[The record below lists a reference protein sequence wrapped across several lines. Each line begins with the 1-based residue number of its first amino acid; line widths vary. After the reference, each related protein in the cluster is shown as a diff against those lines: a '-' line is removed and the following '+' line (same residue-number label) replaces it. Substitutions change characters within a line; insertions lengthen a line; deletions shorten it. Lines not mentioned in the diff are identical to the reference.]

1 MIQVGQVSECN
12 EDYLKII
19 YLLERERRVARI
31 KDIARRKGVRMASV
45 SGALRRMSRMGLLN
59 YGAGEFVEL
68 TEDGSEL
75 ARKICQRNDFLSR
88 FLTGPLALDSDTA
101 SQDAEAMEHRVSAET
116 LSGLVALHQFL
127 ETNGLLVN
135 LSTYLEDGKEM
146 PCRTCPNAD
155 RDDEETHEVICL
167 SDLEPGSR
175 GEVVML
181 EVNGKRR
188 LRLVEQGLLPHVVV
202 GLESRRD
209 GTCTLVVDGSRV
221 ELPCDDARAILVRD
235 LGEAD

>member
-19 YLLERERRVARI
+19 YQLERERRVARI

-68 TEDGSEL
+68 TESGSEL
-75 ARKICQRNDFLSR
+75 ARKICQRYDFLSR
-88 FLTGPLALDSDTA
+88 FLTGPLAVDSDTA
-101 SQDAEAMEHRVSAET
+101 RQDAESMEHRVSPET

-127 ETNGLLVN
+127 ETNGLMLN
-135 LSTYLEDGKEM
+135 LSSYLEDGKDM

-155 RDDEETHEVICL
+155 HTDEPEVQRLC
-167 SDLEPGSR
+167 DLEPGTR
-175 GEVVML
+175 AMVEML
-181 EVNGKRR
+181 EVNGARR
-188 LRLVEQGLLPHVVV
+188 LRLVERGILPQVTVY
-202 GLESRRD
+202 LESRR
-209 GTCTLVVDGSRV
+209 GEVTTLLVDGSRI
-221 ELPCDDARAILVRD
+221 ELTAAEATAILVHE
-235 LGEAD
+235 LADQI

>member
-19 YLLERERRVARI
+19 YQLERERRVARI

-45 SGALRRMSRMGLLN
+45 SGALRRMSRMGLLH

-68 TEDGSEL
+68 TESGSEL

-88 FLTGPLALDSDTA
+88 FLTGPLALDKDTA
-101 SQDAEAMEHRVSAET
+101 RQDAESMEHRVSPET

-127 ETNGLLVN
+127 ETNGLLLN
-135 LSTYLEDGKEM
+135 LSSYLEEGKDI

-155 RDDEETHEVICL
+155 PVDEPEVQHL

-175 GEVVML
+175 AEVVML
-181 EVNGKRR
+181 EVNGQHR
-188 LRLVEQGLLPHVVV
+188 LRLVERGILPHVQL
-202 GLESRRD
+202 GLVSRRD
-209 GTCTLVVDGSRV
+209 GSSSVIVDGSPQ
-221 ELPCDDARAILVRD
+221 EISPEDAAAILVRELVD
-235 LGEAD
+235 LA